1 MAPAENT
8 GGPLLIKLP
17 DALVG
22 GTTTGGVVNGGE
34 VKGLGLGPGR
44 PPRVGGG
51 GASELI
57 GPGGGAPETGEAP
70 KAEELDGGRELG
82 GGLDTKD
89 GG

>member
-1 MAPAENT
+1 MGPAENT

-51 GASELI
+51 GPSERT
-57 GPGGGAPETGEAP
+57 GGEPPGGGAPDTGEAP
-70 KAEELDGGRELG
+70 KDGELG